1 MNLIGTANQQI
12 GNSPKIVRI
21 IWLALVVFTIGLFLN
36 GISPRYQELQK
47 PCMEASADCQL
58 RLQPT
63 SAEII
68 QLENSR
74 LAIQVYALLLIGV
87 SVVDALFFWTIGVLI
102 FVRKPNDRGAL
113 VISLAMV
120 ILGASGGIT
129 NALARPYPSMQIFVQ
144 ILDFLRLLLLSVLF
158 STFPSGRVVPR
169 LMWLVI
175 IIWSIRS
182 FIYIFFPGLAAQK
195 LLISLFDFAWI
206 FLFLTGIAAQVYR
219 YLRVSSVG
227 ERKQTKWVL
236 FGLAVVT
243 AAGLLFGIAAL
254 IYPSINQGVTLPR
267 IAVEI
272 AGDILILALPLT
284 FAIAIL
290 RYRLWDIDVIIRRT
304 LVYGMLSVTLGLV
317 FFVGV
322 VLLQQLFGK
331 LTGVENS
338 PVAIVISTLVIAA
351 LFNPLRTRIQNTID
365 RRFYRR
371 KYDTQRMLER
381 FASAARNEVELEQIT
396 EHLLAVVDE
405 TMQPNAITLW
415 LRPTLDRSTR
425 SKP

>member
-144 ILDFLRLLLLSVLF
+144 LLDFLRLLLFPVLF

-219 YLRVSSVG
+219 YL
-227 ERKQTKWVL
+227 
-236 FGLAVVT
+236 
-243 AAGLLFGIAAL
+243 
-254 IYPSINQGVTLPR
+254 
-267 IAVEI
+267 
-272 AGDILILALPLT
+272 
-284 FAIAIL
+284 
-290 RYRLWDIDVIIRRT
+290 
-304 LVYGMLSVTLGLV
+304 
-317 FFVGV
+317 
-322 VLLQQLFGK
+322 
-331 LTGVENS
+331 
-338 PVAIVISTLVIAA
+338 
-351 LFNPLRTRIQNTID
+351 
-365 RRFYRR
+365 
-371 KYDTQRMLER
+371 
-381 FASAARNEVELEQIT
+381 
-396 EHLLAVVDE
+396 
-405 TMQPNAITLW
+405 
-415 LRPTLDRSTR
+415 
-425 SKP
+425 

>member
-144 ILDFLRLLLLSVLF
+144 LLDFLRLLLFPVLF